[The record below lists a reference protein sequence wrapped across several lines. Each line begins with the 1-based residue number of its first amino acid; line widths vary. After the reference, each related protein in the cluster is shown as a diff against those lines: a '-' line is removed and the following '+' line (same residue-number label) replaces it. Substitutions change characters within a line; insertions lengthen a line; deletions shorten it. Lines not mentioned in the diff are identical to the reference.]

1 MKKEQVLKY
10 SLLSASLLVGSA
22 PAINANIPAMAR
34 AFDTIPL
41 AMIEML
47 TTVPS
52 LFLMISVL
60 ISSFIAKKIGYK
72 QTASLGLLIVAVSG
86 ILPVFVSNFYLIL
99 ISRAMLGFGIGLFNS
114 LTVALVN
121 SFYQGKD
128 RAKMYGLQSA
138 FEGAGGIFITFI
150 AGQLLKIGWQAPF
163 LAYAIAIPVC
173 IVFIKFI
180 PKVATAND
188 ISVDTNV
195 IVKENGF
202 KKDNIMLISFIALL
216 FVAASLYMTMGIKVS
231 TLITTAGYGNASD
244 ASLVIILLSLGAIT
258 AGTLFSKIIKIFK
271 QLTPIIGLLILALAM
286 FLIGISNSMII
297 TFAGGFL
304 TGFGFKIFMP
314 YLIDRINNSQIK
326 NTPLATSLL
335 LVGFNL
341 GAFISPYSSLFVQN
355 IALSDSLNSLFIV
368 LSGGFICLA
377 VIMLVL
383 NNIFTNKEVN
393 YVLMELADN

>member
-22 PAINANIPAMAR
+22 PAINANIPAMAS

-244 ASLVIILLSLGAIT
+244 ASLVIILLLLGAIT

-341 GAFISPYSSLFVQN
+341 GAFISPYSSIFMQN
-355 IALSDSLNSLFIV
+355 IALSDSLNSLFMV

-377 VIMLVL
+377 VVILVL
-383 NNIFTNKEVN
+383 NSVFTNKEVN
-393 YVLMELADN
+393 YVSMGLADN

>member
-22 PAINANIPAMAR
+22 PAINANIPAMAS

-72 QTASLGLLIVAVSG
+72 QTTSLGLLIVAVSG

-297 TFAGGFL
+297 TFAGSFL

-341 GAFISPYSSLFVQN
+341 GAFISPYSSIFMQN
-355 IALSDSLNSLFIV
+355 IALSDSLNSLFMV

-377 VIMLVL
+377 VVILVL
-383 NNIFTNKEVN
+383 NSVFTNKEVN
-393 YVLMELADN
+393 YVSMGLADN

>member
-22 PAINANIPAMAR
+22 PAINANIPAMAS

-60 ISSFIAKKIGYK
+60 ISSFITKKIGYK

-188 ISVDTNV
+188 ISVDKNV

-326 NTPLATSLL
+326 NTPLATSFL

-341 GAFISPYSSLFVQN
+341 GAFISPYSSIFMQN

-393 YVLMELADN
+393 YVSMGLADN

>member
-22 PAINANIPAMAR
+22 PAINANIPAMAS

-188 ISVDTNV
+188 ISVDKNV

-377 VIMLVL
+377 VIMLAL

-393 YVLMELADN
+393 YVSMELADN

>member
-22 PAINANIPAMAR
+22 PAINANIPAMAS

-297 TFAGGFL
+297 TLAGGFL

-341 GAFISPYSSLFVQN
+341 GAFISPYSSIFMQN

-368 LSGGFICLA
+368 LSGDFICLA

-393 YVLMELADN
+393 YVSMELADN

>member
-22 PAINANIPAMAR
+22 PAINANIPAMAS

-163 LAYAIAIPVC
+163 LAYAIAILVC

-341 GAFISPYSSLFVQN
+341 GAFISPYSSLFMQN
-355 IALSDSLNSLFIV
+355 IALIDSLNSLFIV
-368 LSGGFICLA
+368 LSGSFICLA

-393 YVLMELADN
+393 YVSMELADN

>member
-22 PAINANIPAMAR
+22 PAINANIPAMAS

-188 ISVDTNV
+188 ISVDKNV

-341 GAFISPYSSLFVQN
+341 GAFISPYSSIFMQN

-368 LSGGFICLA
+368 LSGDFICLA

-393 YVLMELADN
+393 YVSMELADN

>member
-22 PAINANIPAMAR
+22 PAINANIPAMAS

-47 TTVPS
+47 TTVTS

-314 YLIDRINNSQIK
+314 YLIGRINNSQIK

-341 GAFISPYSSLFVQN
+341 GAFISPYSSIFMQN

-393 YVLMELADN
+393 YVSMELADN

>member
-22 PAINANIPAMAR
+22 PAINANIPAMAS

-52 LFLMISVL
+52 LFLMILVL

-188 ISVDTNV
+188 ISVDKNV

-341 GAFISPYSSLFVQN
+341 GAFISPYSSIFMQN
-355 IALSDSLNSLFIV
+355 IVLSDSLNSLFMV

-393 YVLMELADN
+393 YVSMELADN

>member
-22 PAINANIPAMAR
+22 PAINANIPAMAS

-188 ISVDTNV
+188 ISVDKNV

-297 TFAGGFL
+297 TLAGGFL

-393 YVLMELADN
+393 YVSMELADN

>member
-22 PAINANIPAMAR
+22 PAINANIPAMAS

-188 ISVDTNV
+188 ISVDKNV

-231 TLITTAGYGNASD
+231 TLITIAGYGNASD

-341 GAFISPYSSLFVQN
+341 GAFISPYSSIFMQN

-377 VIMLVL
+377 VVILVL

-393 YVLMELADN
+393 YVSMELADN

>member
-22 PAINANIPAMAR
+22 PAINANIPAMAS

-188 ISVDTNV
+188 ISVDKNV

-341 GAFISPYSSLFVQN
+341 GAFISPYSSIFMQN
-355 IALSDSLNSLFIV
+355 IALSDSLNSLFMV

-377 VIMLVL
+377 VVILVL
-383 NNIFTNKEVN
+383 NSVFTNKEVN
-393 YVLMELADN
+393 YVSMGLADN

>member
-22 PAINANIPAMAR
+22 PAINANIPAMAS

-72 QTASLGLLIVAVSG
+72 QTASLGLLIVVVSG

-314 YLIDRINNSQIK
+314 YLIGRINNSQIK

-341 GAFISPYSSLFVQN
+341 GAFISPYSSIFMQN
-355 IALSDSLNSLFIV
+355 IALSDSLNSLFMV

-393 YVLMELADN
+393 YVSMELADN

>member
-22 PAINANIPAMAR
+22 PAINANIPAMAS

-188 ISVDTNV
+188 ISVDKNV

-231 TLITTAGYGNASD
+231 ILITTAGYGNASD

-297 TFAGGFL
+297 TLAGGFL

-341 GAFISPYSSLFVQN
+341 GAFISPYSSIFMQN

-393 YVLMELADN
+393 YVSMELADN

>member
-22 PAINANIPAMAR
+22 PAINANIPAMAS

-72 QTASLGLLIVAVSG
+72 QTTSLGLLIVAVSG

-188 ISVDTNV
+188 ISVDKNV

-326 NTPLATSLL
+326 NTPLATSFL

-341 GAFISPYSSLFVQN
+341 GAFISPYSSIFMQN

-377 VIMLVL
+377 VKMLVL

-393 YVLMELADN
+393 YVSMELADN

>member
-22 PAINANIPAMAR
+22 PAINANIPAMAS

-72 QTASLGLLIVAVSG
+72 QTTSLGLLIVAVSG

-188 ISVDTNV
+188 ISVDKNV

-326 NTPLATSLL
+326 NTPLATSFL

-341 GAFISPYSSLFVQN
+341 GAFISPYSSIFMQN

-393 YVLMELADN
+393 YVSMELADN

>member
-22 PAINANIPAMAR
+22 PAINANIPAMAS

-377 VIMLVL
+377 VVILVL
-383 NNIFTNKEVN
+383 NSVFTNKEVN
-393 YVLMELADN
+393 YVSMGLADN

>member
-188 ISVDTNV
+188 ISVDKNV
-195 IVKENGF
+195 IVKENEF

-314 YLIDRINNSQIK
+314 YLIDHINNSQIK

-341 GAFISPYSSLFVQN
+341 GAFISPYSSIFMQN
-355 IALSDSLNSLFIV
+355 IALSDSLNSLFMV

-377 VIMLVL
+377 VVILVL
-383 NNIFTNKEVN
+383 NSVFTNKEVN
-393 YVLMELADN
+393 YVSMGLADN

>member
-60 ISSFIAKKIGYK
+60 ISSFITKKIGYK

-341 GAFISPYSSLFVQN
+341 GAFISPYSSIFMQN
-355 IALSDSLNSLFIV
+355 IALSDSLNSLFMV

-393 YVLMELADN
+393 YVSMELADN

>member
-22 PAINANIPAMAR
+22 PAINANIPAMAS

-180 PKVATAND
+180 PKIATAND

-341 GAFISPYSSLFVQN
+341 GAFISPYSSIFMQN

-377 VIMLVL
+377 VVILVL
-383 NNIFTNKEVN
+383 NSVFTNKEVN
-393 YVLMELADN
+393 YVSMGLADN

>member
-22 PAINANIPAMAR
+22 PAINANIPAMAS

-188 ISVDTNV
+188 ISVDKNV

-231 TLITTAGYGNASD
+231 ILITTAGYGNASD

-314 YLIDRINNSQIK
+314 YLIGRINNSQIK

-341 GAFISPYSSLFVQN
+341 GAFISPYSSIFMQN

-393 YVLMELADN
+393 YVSMELADN

>member
-22 PAINANIPAMAR
+22 PAINANIPAMAS

-99 ISRAMLGFGIGLFNS
+99 ISRATLGFGIGLFNS

-326 NTPLATSLL
+326 NTPLATSFL

-341 GAFISPYSSLFVQN
+341 GAFISPYSSIFMQN

-393 YVLMELADN
+393 YVSMELADN

>member
-188 ISVDTNV
+188 ISVDKNV

-314 YLIDRINNSQIK
+314 YLIGRINNSQIK

-393 YVLMELADN
+393 YVSMELADN

>member
-22 PAINANIPAMAR
+22 PAINANIPAMAS

-341 GAFISPYSSLFVQN
+341 GAFISPYSSIFMQN
-355 IALSDSLNSLFIV
+355 IALSDSLNSLFMV

-377 VIMLVL
+377 VVILVL
-383 NNIFTNKEVN
+383 NSVFTNKEVN
-393 YVLMELADN
+393 YVSMGLADN

>member
-188 ISVDTNV
+188 ISVDKNV

-341 GAFISPYSSLFVQN
+341 GAFISPYSSIFMQN
-355 IALSDSLNSLFIV
+355 IALSDSLNSLFMV

-393 YVLMELADN
+393 YVSMELADN

>member
-22 PAINANIPAMAR
+22 PAINANIPAMAS

-341 GAFISPYSSLFVQN
+341 GAFISPYSSIFMQN
-355 IALSDSLNSLFIV
+355 SALSDSLNSLFIV

-383 NNIFTNKEVN
+383 NSVFTNKEVN
-393 YVLMELADN
+393 YVSMGLADN

>member
-22 PAINANIPAMAR
+22 PAINANIPAMAS

-297 TFAGGFL
+297 TLAGGFL

-341 GAFISPYSSLFVQN
+341 GAFISPYSSIFMQN
-355 IALSDSLNSLFIV
+355 IALSDSLNSLFMV

-377 VIMLVL
+377 VVILVL
-383 NNIFTNKEVN
+383 NSVFTNKEVN
-393 YVLMELADN
+393 YVSMELADN

>member
-1 MKKEQVLKY
+1 
-10 SLLSASLLVGSA
+10 
-22 PAINANIPAMAR
+22 
-34 AFDTIPL
+34 
-41 AMIEML
+41 
-47 TTVPS
+47 
-52 LFLMISVL
+52 
-60 ISSFIAKKIGYK
+60 
-72 QTASLGLLIVAVSG
+72 
-86 ILPVFVSNFYLIL
+86 
-99 ISRAMLGFGIGLFNS
+99 MLGFGIGLFNS

-188 ISVDTNV
+188 ISVDKNV

-314 YLIDRINNSQIK
+314 YLIGRINNSQIK

-341 GAFISPYSSLFVQN
+341 GAFISPYSSIFMQN
-355 IALSDSLNSLFIV
+355 IVLSDSLNSLFMV

-377 VIMLVL
+377 VVILVL
-383 NNIFTNKEVN
+383 NSVFTNKEVN
-393 YVLMELADN
+393 YVSMGLADN

>member
-22 PAINANIPAMAR
+22 PAINANIPAMAS

-180 PKVATAND
+180 PKIATAND
-188 ISVDTNV
+188 ISVDKNV
-195 IVKENGF
+195 IVEENGF

-314 YLIDRINNSQIK
+314 YLINRINNSQIK
-326 NTPLATSLL
+326 NTPLATSFL

-341 GAFISPYSSLFVQN
+341 GAFISPYSSIFMQN
-355 IALSDSLNSLFIV
+355 IALSDSLNSLFMV

-393 YVLMELADN
+393 YVSMELADN

>member
-22 PAINANIPAMAR
+22 PAINANIPAMAS

-188 ISVDTNV
+188 ISVDKNV

-314 YLIDRINNSQIK
+314 YLINRINNSQIK

-341 GAFISPYSSLFVQN
+341 GAFISPYSSIFMQN
-355 IALSDSLNSLFIV
+355 IALSDSLNSLFMV

-393 YVLMELADN
+393 YVSMELADN

>member
-22 PAINANIPAMAR
+22 PAINANIPAMAS

-188 ISVDTNV
+188 ISVDKNV

-297 TFAGGFL
+297 TLAGGFL

-341 GAFISPYSSLFVQN
+341 GAFISPYSSIFMQN
-355 IALSDSLNSLFIV
+355 IALSDSLNSLFMV

-377 VIMLVL
+377 VVILVL
-383 NNIFTNKEVN
+383 NSVFTNKEVN
-393 YVLMELADN
+393 YVSMGLADN

>member
-22 PAINANIPAMAR
+22 PAINANIPAMAS

-99 ISRAMLGFGIGLFNS
+99 ISRATLGFGIGLFNS

-314 YLIDRINNSQIK
+314 YLIGRINNSQIK

-341 GAFISPYSSLFVQN
+341 GAFISPYSSIFMQN

-393 YVLMELADN
+393 YVSMELADN

>member
-22 PAINANIPAMAR
+22 PAINANIPAMAS

-150 AGQLLKIGWQAPF
+150 AGQLFKIGWQAPF

-188 ISVDTNV
+188 ISVDKNV

-216 FVAASLYMTMGIKVS
+216 FVAASLYMTMGIKIS
-231 TLITTAGYGNASD
+231 TLITTVGYGNASD

-297 TFAGGFL
+297 TLAGGFL

-393 YVLMELADN
+393 YVSMELADN

>member
-22 PAINANIPAMAR
+22 PAINANIPAMAS

-163 LAYAIAIPVC
+163 LAYAIAILVC

-326 NTPLATSLL
+326 NTPLATSFL

-341 GAFISPYSSLFVQN
+341 GAFISPYSSLFMQN
-355 IALSDSLNSLFIV
+355 IALIDSLNSLFIV

-393 YVLMELADN
+393 YVSMELADN

>member
-314 YLIDRINNSQIK
+314 YLIDHINNSQIK

-341 GAFISPYSSLFVQN
+341 GAFISPYSSIFMQN
-355 IALSDSLNSLFIV
+355 IALSDSLNSLFMV

-377 VIMLVL
+377 VVILVL
-383 NNIFTNKEVN
+383 NSVFTNKEVN
-393 YVLMELADN
+393 YVSMELADN

>member
-188 ISVDTNV
+188 ISVDKNV

-393 YVLMELADN
+393 YVSMELADN

>member
-22 PAINANIPAMAR
+22 PAINANIPAMAS

-99 ISRAMLGFGIGLFNS
+99 ISRATLGFGIGLFNS

-341 GAFISPYSSLFVQN
+341 GAFISPYSSIFVQN
-355 IALSDSLNSLFIV
+355 IALSDGLNSLFIV

-393 YVLMELADN
+393 YVSMELADN

>member
-22 PAINANIPAMAR
+22 PAINANIPAMAS

-216 FVAASLYMTMGIKVS
+216 FVAASLYMTMCIKVS

-377 VIMLVL
+377 VVILVL

-393 YVLMELADN
+393 YVSMELADN

>member
-22 PAINANIPAMAR
+22 PAINANIPAMAS

-314 YLIDRINNSQIK
+314 YLIDCINNSQIK
-326 NTPLATSLL
+326 NTPLATSFL

-341 GAFISPYSSLFVQN
+341 GAFISPYSSIFMQN

-393 YVLMELADN
+393 YVSMELADN

>member
-22 PAINANIPAMAR
+22 PAINANIPAMAS

-188 ISVDTNV
+188 ISVDKNV
-195 IVKENGF
+195 IVKENEF

-355 IALSDSLNSLFIV
+355 IALSDSLNSLFMV

-377 VIMLVL
+377 VVILVL
-383 NNIFTNKEVN
+383 NSVFTNKEVN
-393 YVLMELADN
+393 YVSMELADN